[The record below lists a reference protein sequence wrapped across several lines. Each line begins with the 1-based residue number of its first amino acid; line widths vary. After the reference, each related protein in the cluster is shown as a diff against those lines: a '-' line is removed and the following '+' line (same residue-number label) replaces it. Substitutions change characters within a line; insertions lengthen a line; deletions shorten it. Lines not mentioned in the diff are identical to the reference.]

1 MTHWEFPGSDPIDLF
16 VDLPAGRVAVAA
28 EPVDVTTVE
37 LSASSFGWGQRPAP
51 EAQVRFGDGRL
62 EVIGPRRSGLW
73 RGHVGLDLAIKVPA
87 GSRCAVRTASADV
100 ICTGDVADLDAHTAS
115 GDVTAGT
122 VTGTVDA
129 TTASGDVRLDETGAE
144 THLRTA
150 GGDVRLARAGGDLEV
165 RTASGDVR
173 IASVAAGHIQVTTTS
188 GDVTVGVAAGAGV
201 YLDLA
206 SVTGSTVSQ
215 LDETQ
220 ASDDVQLEV
229 VCRAVSGDIKIARAQ
244 GADSPVRRSFPA
256 LETVDT
262 PKTPPPAS

>member
-1 MTHWEFPGSDPIDLF
+1 MAHWEFPGSDPIDVF

-100 ICTGDVADLDAHTAS
+100 ICTGDVADLDTHTAS

-129 TTASGDVRLDETGAE
+129 TTASGDVRLDET
-144 THLRTA
+144 
-150 GGDVRLARAGGDLEV
+150 
-165 RTASGDVR
+165 
-173 IASVAAGHIQVTTTS
+173 
-188 GDVTVGVAAGAGV
+188 
-201 YLDLA
+201 
-206 SVTGSTVSQ
+206 
-215 LDETQ
+215 Q
-220 ASDDVQLEV
+220 ASADVQLEV